1 MEDVTEQLASLL
13 LPIDALL
20 AHTEFELSSNSS
32 ATLVNLFRNMWLLCI
47 LFHFTTDDK
56 DQVAMSWRK
65 PALIRIAMKTPII
78 VLEEAHDTIVS
89 DLEYNPV
96 LRREYVETVCLYTV
110 QTHKYPLLIPYPG
123 H

>member
-20 AHTEFELSSNSS
+20 AHSEFKLSDNSS
-32 ATLVNLFRNMWLLCI
+32 ASLVTLFRNMWLLCI
-47 LFHFTTDDK
+47 LFHFTADDK
-56 DQVAMSWRK
+56 DQVAMNWRK

-96 LRREYVETVCLYTV
+96 LRKEYVETVGRLAFE
-110 QTHKYPLLIPYPG
+110 QPLDILTLK
-123 H
+123 

>member
-20 AHTEFELSSNSS
+20 SHPDFKLSDNPSS
-32 ATLVNLFRNMWLLCI
+32 SLVTLFRNMWLLCI
-47 LFHFTTDDK
+47 LFHFTTADDK
-56 DQVAMSWRK
+56 DHVAMGWQK
-65 PALIRIAMKTPII
+65 PALIRIAMKTPTI

-96 LRREYVETVCLYTV
+96 LRREYVETVSCLSSSLSFRTLY
-110 QTHKYPLLIPYPG
+110 
-123 H
+123 